1 MAPIGF
7 LVIDKPA
14 GITSH
19 DVVTRIRKRFDTPK
33 VGHLGTLDP
42 MATGVLPIA
51 IGKATRL
58 VRFVSGSP
66 KEYAGRIRLGQDT
79 STCDADGD
87 PAGEPRPVEVTGKQV
102 AEAMASF
109 LGNLQQVP
117 PAYSAKKISG
127 VRAHRLARRGVDVR
141 MTPVEVFVET
151 FEILGWTSPELH
163 FRAVCSPGTYIRSLA
178 RDLGS
183 MLGTGGHLRSLR
195 RIRSGP
201 FRIEDAAGPDQAEPA
216 DILPPEHVLSDLPR
230 IEVDDAGA
238 EFIRHGR
245 PVDIGMQEHREGAQI
260 CIFNSKERLIAV
272 GTRNEGW
279 ANPEVV
285 LM

>member
-79 STCDADGD
+79 STGDADGD

-102 AEAMASF
+102 AEWLRFSATSSRFRRLTRQRRYRESGHIGWHAGAS
-109 LGNLQQVP
+109 
-117 PAYSAKKISG
+117 
-127 VRAHRLARRGVDVR
+127 
-141 MTPVEVFVET
+141 T
-151 FEILGWTSPELH
+151 FE
-163 FRAVCSPGTYIRSLA
+163 
-178 RDLGS
+178 
-183 MLGTGGHLRSLR
+183 
-195 RIRSGP
+195 
-201 FRIEDAAGPDQAEPA
+201 
-216 DILPPEHVLSDLPR
+216 
-230 IEVDDAGA
+230 
-238 EFIRHGR
+238 
-245 PVDIGMQEHREGAQI
+245 
-260 CIFNSKERLIAV
+260 
-272 GTRNEGW
+272 
-279 ANPEVV
+279 
-285 LM
+285 